1 MVARNLR
8 QECIVYRLWAYVCV
22 CICKV
27 HTFQVVYLQRPV
39 KLERAV
45 NAQSRTFTL
54 IAWNANTEK

>member
-1 MVARNLR
+1 M
-8 QECIVYRLWAYVCV
+8 YRLWAYVCV